1 MLLPWVKLREGA
13 QGHGQDQGEA
23 GRHWAGRQGRA
34 KCKNT
39 LLSTCASAH
48 LARSTSFKSVPRTP
62 RPSPIPGPLPTSLPQ
77 PGSFWKEGFGGC
89 LPTPP
94 SKGCPSWQSLRR
106 TGTVLPQGLCTCC
119 FLRPEGSFLRHL
131 HDSIPC
137 SLHIFA
143 HIPSES
149 FPDLPGLGSDPSS
162 SDFAFF
168 PRSMRLGHRAMF
180 ILPTF
185 CLPPPGR
192 EHHLARTC
200 KDFVYFF

>member
-1 MLLPWVKLREGA
+1 MRQADTGRGGGA
-13 QGHGQDQGEA
+13 GQNV
-23 GRHWAGRQGRA
+23 RTHFSPRVRA
-34 KCKNT
+34 PTWPGVPPSSLCPG
-39 LLSTCASAH
+39 H
-48 LARSTSFKSVPRTP
+48 LALVQSLDPCP
-62 RPSPIPGPLPTSLPQ
+62 LPSPSLDPS
-77 PGSFWKEGFGGC
+77 GKRGLGGAS
-89 LPTPP
+89 LLRP

-131 HDSIPC
+131 HDSIPR
-137 SLHIFA
+137 SLHIFG

-162 SDFAFF
+162 SGFAFF